1 MKYPSDVAGLMEVE
15 GREIELPLLPSN
27 PFSTLPREASQSHL
41 LIGRVHQENAMMQ
54 YIRYKSPRRVLLSG
68 EMGSGRSSLLRC
80 LSNHAPKSVHIDHIP
95 HQNPALGLLRE
106 IYAQLTGTEGPAGWS
121 QVVQKL
127 VDASRTHTQS
137 LPLVVIDAQGVEL
150 SILSQAL
157 LSASA
162 ALNRVQCVLVVVI
175 ETMQKSQFP
184 EQLLH
189 MFDSD
194 HYLEPFTI
202 DEIQALVE
210 SRIKSVSNEA
220 FVLSSEDARHLR
232 DKTFGNPGVIIRSLR
247 NAVDASLNPTSLAAI
262 DRILTLPNP
271 SPPIEEPTLEAAPLE
286 APSVPESPADMELR
300 IEEESQT
307 EAAEAAEAADAAE
320 ALNDVSVPSNPY
332 KQEDGE
338 ILDASMPWTERQSM
352 RDAEDDVKIF
362 DSMQGFELNLE
373 QLDEQKSTDEDLPEL
388 PFKALPQ
395 TSEFDAGVSDP
406 GPLPINGMFK
416 SIVGRIREVKAAPAK
431 EETGT
436 ELWLAEGLEDGV
448 AALPAMIEEEDP
460 VESSAELIHDEVGF
474 FEEAEDSLNEEIA
487 HVEQEFSKEIRP
499 ATTDAS
505 HKQVAALTQAVQTLV
520 SAISNAEKGPQ
531 PPLKRA
537 FIDALAGLQHKPVAN
552 QIEHPLDVALLSNLS
567 ANEIAV
573 LAVARERKFSPS
585 DHFLLADL
593 GVKRSRLS
601 QISSRLLK
609 GGVLNARTVGRS
621 RFYTMTSTAKAQLA
635 AWGVQGGE
643 A

>member
-1 MKYPSDVAGLMEVE
+1 MEVE
-15 GREIELPLLPSN
+15 GKEIELPLLPSN
-27 PFSTLPREASQSHL
+27 PFSTLPLEASQSHL
-41 LIGRVHQENAMMQ
+41 LIGRVHQKNAMMQ

-106 IYAQLTGTEGPAGWS
+106 IYTQLTGTEAPSGWS

-137 LPLVVIDAQGVEL
+137 LPLVVIDAQGVEMN
-150 SILSQAL
+150 ILSQAL

-175 ETMQKSQFP
+175 ETMQKAQFP
-184 EQLLH
+184 DQLLH

-194 HYLEPFTI
+194 HHLEPFTI

-210 SRIKSVSNEA
+210 SRIKSVSDEA

-262 DRILTLPNP
+262 DRILTLTKP
-271 SPPIEEPTLEAAPLE
+271 SLPIEEPTLEATPPE
-286 APSVPESPADMELR
+286 APPSPEEPVDMDWAAAEEL
-300 IEEESQT
+300 QT
-307 EAAEAAEAADAAE
+307 VVSEAAET
-320 ALNDVSVPSNPY
+320 LNDVPGPSQPSE
-332 KQEDGE
+332 QEDGE

-395 TSEFDAGVSDP
+395 TSEFDPGISDP
-406 GPLPINGMFK
+406 GPRPINGMFK

-448 AALPAMIEEEDP
+448 AALPAVVEEEEP
-460 VESSAELIHDEVGF
+460 MESSGELIHDEVGF
-474 FEEAEDSLNEEIA
+474 FEEVEDRLNEEIA
-487 HVEQEFSKEIRP
+487 HIEEELEVG
-499 ATTDAS
+499 AGTTTTDAS
-505 HKQVAALTQAVQTLV
+505 HEQVAALTQAVQTLV
-520 SAISNAEKGPQ
+520 SAISTAGKSSQ
-531 PPLKRA
+531 PPLQRA

-585 DHFLLADL
+585 DHSLLTDL

>member
-1 MKYPSDVAGLMEVE
+1 
-15 GREIELPLLPSN
+15 
-27 PFSTLPREASQSHL
+27 
-41 LIGRVHQENAMMQ
+41 MMQ

-106 IYAQLTGTEGPAGWS
+106 IYAQLTGTEAPSGWS

-137 LPLVVIDAQGVEL
+137 LPLVVIDAQGVEMN
-150 SILSQAL
+150 ILSQAL

-175 ETMQKSQFP
+175 ETMQKAQFP
-184 EQLLH
+184 DQLLH

-194 HYLEPFTI
+194 HHLEPFTI

-210 SRIKSVSNEA
+210 SRIKSVSDEA

-262 DRILTLPNP
+262 DRILTLTKP
-271 SPPIEEPTLEAAPLE
+271 SLPIEEPTLEATPPE
-286 APSVPESPADMELR
+286 APPSPEGPVDMDWAAAEEL
-300 IEEESQT
+300 QT
-307 EAAEAAEAADAAE
+307 VVSEAAET
-320 ALNDVSVPSNPY
+320 LNDVPGPSQPSE
-332 KQEDGE
+332 QEDGE

-395 TSEFDAGVSDP
+395 TSEFDPGISDP
-406 GPLPINGMFK
+406 GPRPINGMFK

-448 AALPAMIEEEDP
+448 AALPAVVEEEEP
-460 VESSAELIHDEVGF
+460 MESSGELIHDEVGF
-474 FEEAEDSLNEEIA
+474 FEEVEDRLNEEIA
-487 HVEQEFSKEIRP
+487 HIEEELEVG
-499 ATTDAS
+499 AGTTTTDAS
-505 HKQVAALTQAVQTLV
+505 HEQVAALTQAVQTLV
-520 SAISNAEKGPQ
+520 SAISTAGTSSQ
-531 PPLKRA
+531 PPLPRA

-552 QIEHPLDVALLSNLS
+552 QIEHPLDVALLSNLN

-585 DHFLLADL
+585 DHSLLTDL

>member
-1 MKYPSDVAGLMEVE
+1 MEVE
-15 GREIELPLLPSN
+15 GKEIELPLLPSN
-27 PFSTLPREASQSHL
+27 PFSTLPLEASQSHL
-41 LIGRVHQENAMMQ
+41 LIGRVHQKNAMMQ

-80 LSNHAPKSVHIDHIP
+80 LSNHAPKSVHIDHIS

-106 IYAQLTGTEGPAGWS
+106 IYAQLTGTEAPSGWS

-137 LPLVVIDAQGVEL
+137 LPLVVIDAQGVEMN
-150 SILSQAL
+150 ILSQAL

-175 ETMQKSQFP
+175 ETMQKAQFP

-194 HYLEPFTI
+194 HHLEPFTI

-271 SPPIEEPTLEAAPLE
+271 SLPIQEPTLEVTPLE
-286 APSVPESPADMELR
+286 AHPVPESPAADMELSNS
-300 IEEESQT
+300 EELQT
-307 EAAEAAEAADAAE
+307 EAPQAPEASE
-320 ALNDVSVPSNPY
+320 ALNDVSEPPNHPISSG
-332 KQEDGE
+332 QEDGE

-352 RDAEDDVKIF
+352 KDAEDDVKIF
-362 DSMQGFELNLE
+362 DSMQSFELNLE

-395 TSEFDAGVSDP
+395 TSEFDLGASDP

-448 AALPAMIEEEDP
+448 AALPAIVEDEVP
-460 VESSAELIHDEVGF
+460 IESSAELIHDEVGF
-474 FEEAEDSLNEEIA
+474 FEEAEDSFNLEVA
-487 HVEQEFSKEIRP
+487 HAEQEFSEEIQTP
-499 ATTDAS
+499 IADAS
-505 HKQVAALTQAVQTLV
+505 HEQVAALTQAVQTLV
-520 SAISNAEKGPQ
+520 SAISTAERASQ

-573 LAVARERKFSPS
+573 LAVARERNFSPS
-585 DHFLLADL
+585 DHSLLADL

-621 RFYTMTSTAKAQLA
+621 RFYTMTSTAKAQLT